1 MSSREFLNKSRHGAL
16 PHPDPFIT
24 SNSQEVSIIKDFYDS
39 TGSSRMGGT
48 TDKVKSSLAVT
59 PDGA

>member
-24 SNSQEVSIIKDFYDS
+24 SNSQEVSIIKIS
-39 TGSSRMGGT
+39 MTPQAVAGWEGPLT
-48 TDKVKSSLAVT
+48 VKLGRHS
-59 PDGA
+59 